1 MCVYVCDEQEEF
13 ERKKAKSAEKMKNK
27 MAEIHRAAEEKRAMV
42 EAKRAED
49 ILKVDETAAKFR
61 ATGSVPKKLFGCF
74 S

>member
-1 MCVYVCDEQEEF
+1 MCDVQEEF

-42 EAKRAED
+42 EANRADD

-61 ATGSVPKKLFGCF
+61 ATGSIPKRLFGCF